1 MNNIKIIK
9 QKGQKKTGCMAVLQ
23 EGYVATW
30 GVCVKGERLG
40 FVRKGGYFYLIK
52 TYDLKF
58 NLTGLMNSL
67 LNKGFI

>member
-1 MNNIKIIK
+1 
-9 QKGQKKTGCMAVLQ
+9 MA
-23 EGYVATW
+23 AW

-52 TYDLKF
+52 TYVLKF
-58 NLTGLMNSL
+58 NLTGLMNSV